1 MKKLIFVM
9 MRMVGYTIFQGLL
22 RVLFLIWKDGT
33 RPQTP
38 IGLERNLKG
47 IKTTGL
53 VVVVT
58 VSD

>member
-1 MKKLIFVM
+1 

-22 RVLFLIWKDGT
+22 RVLFPIWKDGT
-33 RPQTP
+33 RLQTP

-47 IKTTGL
+47 IRITGL
-53 VVVVT
+53 AVVVT